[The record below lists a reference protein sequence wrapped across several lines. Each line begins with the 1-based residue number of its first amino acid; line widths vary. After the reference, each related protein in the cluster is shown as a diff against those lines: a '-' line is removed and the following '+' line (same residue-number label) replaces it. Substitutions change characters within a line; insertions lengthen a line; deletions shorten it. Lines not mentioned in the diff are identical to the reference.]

1 MLNLYQNNTAAKNQ
15 TAIRDMVNLDAY
27 YELCKGLFIF
37 NLSFRRRTKLCYAK
51 VHEKSCELF
60 QHLNLSR
67 VLVPHREKDR
77 NLYRLSDC
85 CADSLHCLLASLPQR
100 TELPDL

>member
-1 MLNLYQNNTAAKNQ
+1 MLNLYQNNTAARNQ
-15 TAIRDMVNLDAY
+15 TAIREMVNLDAY

-60 QHLNLSR
+60 QHLNLGR

-77 NLYRLSDC
+77 NLYRLSDR
-85 CADSLHCLLASLPQR
+85 CADSLHCLLASLPQWV
-100 TELPDL
+100 ELPDL